1 MSQLSHIGIDFSG
14 TSSLL
19 SIKEPTKL
27 EAALKDRPTEV
38 SAMFRQSSTG
48 IFARL
53 NTLLDS
59 FNGGT
64 LGTGGILAKQ
74 KTSLTT
80 SNTSLTTQIADIDR
94 RLVQRRSVLE
104 SGFIAMERAQS
115 LIKSMQSQISGIAPA
130 SSFNT
135 K

>member
-1 MSQLSHIGIDFSG
+1 
-14 TSSLL
+14 
-19 SIKEPTKL
+19 
-27 EAALKDRPTEV
+27 
-38 SAMFRQSSTG
+38 MFRQSSTG

-74 KTSLTT
+74 KTGLTT

-104 SGFIAMERAQS
+104 AGFIAMERAQS